1 MRGGKSVK
9 PEPLFVQ
16 LVRDM
21 VENYRRVSVLVWSRY
36 KPGPGEE
43 TSFRRLQNGTILALT
58 SDMTIEC
65 QPTECRLIVRG
76 GNKTYFQ
83 WKETITIG
91 PISEVNYDLLR
102 AFGLSVSVL

>member
-9 PEPLFVQ
+9 PEPLLVQ

-21 VENYRRVSVLVWSRY
+21 VENYRTVSLLVRSRY

-43 TSFRRLQNGTILALT
+43 TSFRRLQNGIILALT
-58 SDMTIEC
+58 SDVTIEC

-76 GNKTYFQ
+76 GKTYFQ
-83 WKETITIG
+83 WKETITVG
-91 PISEVNYDLLR
+91 PISEANYDLLR